1 MGEKRDPQ
9 SPQSGQK
16 PDTHYLNVSAKGRY
30 QNIIPMHGAE
40 TPPVPVQPGKRK
52 PDKKKESNKLP
63 GDGGETITTPGPVKS
78 PISGAGE
85 NQKEIMEPKKK

>member
-1 MGEKRDPQ
+1 
-9 SPQSGQK
+9 
-16 PDTHYLNVSAKGRY
+16 
-30 QNIIPMHGAE
+30 MHGAE

-85 NQKEIMEPKKK
+85 NQKEIMEPKKKYPKRKLRDPRTRAEKINDAAYTDLKKTEYSVRPF